1 MARGNIRKRV
11 RRDGTTS
18 YQVRVELPNN
28 PATGERRSRVE
39 TFATEKEAEK
49 TLTKWLSEAD
59 EGTVLLPS
67 KIAMR
72 DLAAR
77 WLDDEMS
84 GRVRPTTLAGYRLTV
99 EKHIVP
105 RLGNVQAQRL
115 GTADVLKWRTD
126 LLRDTSPR
134 TTQLALQRLRQMLEW
149 AVSVEMLA
157 KNPAAK
163 VKPPKWSPAERTVW
177 TAAEARAFLTVAEDD
192 TLGTLWRAAL
202 STGLR
207 RGELLALRWQDVDLD
222 AGRLTVK
229 QSLVMCGGKA
239 IIQPPKSKAAL
250 RSVKLPS
257 ETVAALLAHKDRQA
271 WARKRAGERWAESG
285 LVFTTGIGTPLS
297 PRNVGRSFEAMIESA
312 GVPRVRLH
320 DLRHVSASLD
330 LASGTSVKAVA
341 ARLGHSDPSITLRTY
356 AHVMTHEETA
366 AAERLGELLSIES
379 SVV

>member
-11 RRDGTTS
+11 RSDGTTA
-18 YQVRVELPNN
+18 YQVRVELPND
-28 PATGERRSRVE
+28 PATGERRSRAE

-59 EGTVLLPS
+59 EGTVVLPT
-67 KIAMR
+67 KITMR

-99 EKHIVP
+99 ERHIVP

-126 LLRDTSPR
+126 LLRNTSPR

-149 AVSVEMLA
+149 AVSVELLA
-157 KNPAAK
+157 KNPAAR
-163 VKPPKWSPAERTVW
+163 VKPPTWRPTERTVW
-177 TAAEARAFLTVAEDD
+177 TVEDARRFLVATQDD
-192 TLGTLWRAAL
+192 ALGTLWRLAL
-202 STGLR
+202 SSGLR
-207 RGELLALRWQDVDLD
+207 RGELLALRWFDVNLEV
-222 AGRLTVK
+222 GRLTVK
-229 QSLVMCGGKA
+229 QSLVMLGGKVV
-239 IIQPPKSKAAL
+239 IQPPKSKAAI
-250 RSVKLPS
+250 RSVKLPPDA
-257 ETVAALLAHKDRQA
+257 VAALQTHKDRQA
-271 WARKRAGERWAESG
+271 WARKQASARWQECG
-285 LVFTTGIGTPLS
+285 LVFTSSVGTALS
-297 PRNVGRSFEAMIESA
+297 PRNVGRDFDEATARA
-312 GVPRVRLH
+312 GVPRMRLH

-356 AHVMTHEETA
+356 AHVLPHEETA
-366 AAERLGELLSIES
+366 AAERLGALLRIDSA
-379 SVV
+379 